1 IIPYFLLH
9 VQIEVFTGSQIVD
22 DFRYSLCVLR
32 FQHQFK
38 LEVGKGILKR
48 EVNDFHNPE
57 TSVFRIQNIT
67 ESKNPILQMRLE
79 NNLTCSVFN
88 DGIERITSSQAVLQF
103 QKYC

>member
-1 IIPYFLLH
+1 M
-9 VQIEVFTGSQIVD
+9 D
-22 DFRYSLCVLR
+22 DFRFSLCDLH

-67 ESKNPILQMRLE
+67 ESKNLHPANALKKQSNLCLMGVVLKALQVHKLF
-79 NNLTCSVFN
+79 CSFKS
-88 DGIERITSSQAVLQF
+88 TAS
-103 QKYC
+103 